1 MNKGTYNPYSD
12 ERYISSEAS
21 FELIDVDAAISAAT
35 SGDSG
40 LFFSKP
46 EQTHDKITSMTN
58 RVATLEPNEWVL
70 DGGYTCI
77 SENIA
82 NNGEVGYWSEVL
94 SDENGNIDI
103 TREFTFEIPQDS
115 RAFTVIFDDT
125 TNDCA
130 SDFELTAYNSNGDVI
145 NTQIVTDNE
154 SSVVIV
160 DLAAENYTKIVAHFT
175 KTNKPHRHLRICEV
189 VFGYLKIFNDDEI
202 VSVSLEFDS
211 SIDSQN
217 LPTKKL
223 VLTID
228 NTDRRYNII
237 SPTGI
242 YKYLQKGQ
250 GLNISIFINGERVTM
265 GRFYFES
272 SKSND
277 NSMTAQITAYDRLY
291 FLDDIECNIGT
302 TGTWTVSQAVEA
314 VITDSKLPITY
325 EIPENIGN
333 RNINKW
339 IPQNTSIREA
349 LRLIAQA
356 GMSVCYINRLDVLVF
371 KEPGLGEYTDL
382 LDNDRMS
389 QYPDVSDT
397 GLINSVEITSRN
409 EYEENSEEIKYTAS
423 NIQPDED
430 ERLLSINN
438 PLVNSN
444 EVANWIL
451 KMAGYRI
458 QYDISERGNPER
470 EIQDIINIYDVYGE
484 NKNAVVLTQ
493 KFDVDIGLTGTV
505 KAVTNNA

>member
-1 MNKGTYNPYSD
+1 MTNLNPYAD
-12 ERYISSEAS
+12 ERYISLEAS
-21 FELIDVDAAISAAT
+21 FELIDVDAADTAKTTGSEGT
-35 SGDSG
+35 
-40 LFFSKP
+40 FFSKI
-46 EQTHDKITSMTN
+46 EQTHDKITAMSK
-58 RVATLEPNEWVL
+58 RVATLEPGEWVL
-70 DGGYTCI
+70 DGGYSCI
-77 SENIA
+77 SENED
-82 NNGEVGYWSEVL
+82 NEEVGYWSKVL

-103 TREFTFEIPQDS
+103 TLEFTFETPQDS
-115 RAFTVIFDDT
+115 KAFTVIFDDT
-125 TNDCA
+125 TNNCA
-130 SDFELTAYNSNGDVI
+130 SDFELTVYNSSGDLI
-145 NTQIVTDNE
+145 GTETVTGNE

-160 DLAAENYTKIVAHFT
+160 NVEAENYTKLIAHFT
-175 KTNKPHRHLRICEV
+175 RTNNPHRHLRICEI

-202 VSVSLEFDS
+202 VSVSLEFES

-217 LPTKKL
+217 LPSKKL

-250 GLNISIFINGERVTM
+250 GLNVSIFINGERTIM
-265 GRFYFES
+265 GRFYFDT

-277 NSMTAQITAYDRLY
+277 NSMTAQITGYDRLY
-291 FLDDIECNIGT
+291 FMDNIECNIGT
-302 TGTWTVSQAVEA
+302 TGTWTVFEAVEA
-314 VITDSKLPITY
+314 VINVSKLPITY

-339 IPQNTSIREA
+339 IPQNTSVREA

-356 GMSVCYINRLDVLVF
+356 AMSVCYINRLDVLVF
-371 KEPGLGEYTDL
+371 KEPGLGEYTDS

-389 QYPDVSDT
+389 QYPEVTDT

-409 EYEENSEEIKYTAS
+409 EYEEGSEEIKYTAS

-430 ERLLSINN
+430 EKILSINN
-438 PLVNSN
+438 PLVNSQD
-444 EVANWIL
+444 VAQWLL
-451 KMAGYRI
+451 KMSAYRI
-458 QYDISERGNPER
+458 EYDISERGNPER
-470 EIQDIINIYDVYGE
+470 EVHDIINIHDVYGE

-493 KFDVDIGLTGTV
+493 QFEASIGLSGKV